1 MSADNVSLGE
11 FNLDGL
17 APAPRGMP
25 KIEVTFDIDANG
37 ILNVAARDTMT
48 GKSQSIRITDS
59 TRLSEDEKKRMVGEA
74 ERYAEADRKRRD
86 EAEKL
91 NAADALC
98 YEAEKTLAN
107 FSDKLTEEMRQRLDA
122 ALRDTREAVRKKD
135 VALATERSE
144 ALRRVLKEAGAV
156 IYAQSPE
163 APKSGFYSERRWPG
177 AEGDSKG
184 RNETSSRGRVVDADY
199 KES

>member
-1 MSADNVSLGE
+1 
-11 FNLDGL
+11 
-17 APAPRGMP
+17 MP

-37 ILNVAARDTMT
+37 ILNAAARDTMT

-107 FSDKLTEEMRQRLDA
+107 FSDKLTEEMRQRVDA

-135 VALATERSE
+135 AALATERSE

-163 APKSGFYSERRWPG
+163 APKSGFYSEQRWPG
-177 AEGDSKG
+177 AEDEAK
-184 RNETSSRGRVVDADY
+184 RRAETSSRGRVVDADY
-199 KES
+199 KESK